1 MTKRSVALVGVLIV
15 MAMIGSSV
23 IGAVS
28 AFATS
33 EPAPGPVA
41 TSSLQDVQTQEA
53 GEPIHV
59 VIEPQHARLP
69 VYTEPP
75 TFTAEQ
81 LAEMQAMPHEINLP
95 GPPVPMVS
103 DDAGFLGAE
112 TVVPFDTLATEGPAA
127 DSDFEIF
134 RSTDLRD
141 TASLTNVVRGVNEP
155 SLDAH
160 NDSIFWT
167 GNGYAALS
175 TDRGQAWGY
184 VNPRDFPT
192 ANAGFCCDQV
202 VIYDPGNDIM
212 IWLLQY
218 HEDGTTNTDRIA
230 VAHGYELRPDLAW
243 TEWTYYDFN
252 PQHFG
257 YPTNRWFDYPRMAVT
272 DNFLYVTSVVSDIPD
287 GYRRGSATWRIPL
300 SELAAGGGIN
310 ASGYP
315 LDEHHLMPTLGPT
328 DRMYFGTHID
338 NSSLRLFTWL
348 DSSSSWSTSTLTHD
362 AYPSSDRFK
371 HDCPTTEPGDLPGDP
386 PINICRWS
394 DDRIL
399 GGWASSNIIGFM
411 WNAADGLVGQTSFPW
426 PYVEVVRYNES
437 TLEKIDQPRIW
448 SNSVAWIFPGVA
460 PNFNGHI
467 AGPIFAVSGPS
478 NLYPQLNL
486 FIWDDYTP
494 DPVTNGWE
502 VYFVRGSTNAYF
514 FTDSKGKPRGRWGDY
529 VTSRQYR
536 AYSNTWIGAGFTM
549 QGGADNKNAHPQ
561 FVWFGRERDAPPVNT
576 CNDDFGCPLTISADI
591 GLPSFTAYATTAVDD
606 PIIPTACAFSA
617 GLYPRQSRSV
627 WYEFTPTA
635 TGPYTV
641 STSGST
647 YDTVL
652 AIWTGSRGSLS
663 LVECDDNGG
672 GSDFSSKITRSF
684 TAGATYYLEGMR
696 YGSGPGGTL
705 WMNVTSVP
713 CYTLT
718 TSVSPGGSGSV
729 TPTPASNCPGG
740 KYTSGTVVTL
750 TANANP
756 GWTFNNWSGNASGS
770 ANPTS
775 ITMDADKSVTANNNN
790 VAPVVTATGGVI
802 NENGVATVSGTI
814 TDPGTQDT
822 FTVVIDWGEGS
833 PQTYNYGAGTTAY
846 SETHQYLDDNPTAT
860 ASDIYSVGVTV
871 TDDDLGVGTAST
883 TVTVNNVNPV
893 ASIDHITD
901 DVGNEIG
908 VDVPVALVGLVI
920 DIEGSFTDVGTQ
932 DTHTAS
938 INWDDGTVDDAT
950 GTTAGS
956 HAYATPD
963 MYTIELTVTD
973 DDNGTDVSL
982 ADVTV
987 VDAFGAITALIG
999 ELSTLP
1005 ENANI
1010 AQALDK
1016 LIGENGGDAENG
1028 ALDQLARDNLNA
1040 TLEQIK
1046 QAMQELEAAEARD
1059 ASLDLTILKS
1069 LLALTAKSVA
1079 VDALE
1084 RAEATARNPA
1094 HDRKI
1099 QNAANQITEGDGL
1112 LAARDYVGAVDS
1124 YQEAVRE
1131 ASSVF

>member
-1 MTKRSVALVGVLIV
+1 MTSKLATIIILLMLTLLI
-15 MAMIGSSV
+15 SS
-23 IGAVS
+23 GAS
-28 AFATS
+28 AEFNRNS
-33 EPAPGPVA
+33 EMPAPGPVA

-53 GEPIHV
+53 GETLPV
-59 VIEPQHARLP
+59 VIEPQHARIP
-69 VYTEPP
+69 VYAEPP
-75 TFTAEQ
+75 AFTEEQ
-81 LAEMQAMPHEINLP
+81 LADMQVTPPEINQP

-112 TVVPFDTLATEGPAA
+112 TVVPFATFNTLATEVPAA

-141 TASLTNVVRGVNEP
+141 FFTPPRLRGFNEP

-160 NDSIFWT
+160 NDSIFYT
-167 GNGYAALS
+167 GNRYAALS
-175 TDRGQAWGY
+175 TDRGQAWGF
-184 VNPRDFPT
+184 VNPRDFPEV
-192 ANAGFCCDQV
+192 NGGFCCDQV

-212 IWLLQY
+212 IWLLLY
-218 HEDGTTNTDRIA
+218 RDDGTTNTIRIA
-230 VAHGYELRPDLAW
+230 VAHGDELTPDLAW
-243 TEWTYYDFN
+243 TGWTYYDFN
-252 PQHFG
+252 AQDLG
-257 YPTNRWFDYPRMAVT
+257 YPTNRWLDYPRMAIT
-272 DNFLYVTSVVSDIPD
+272 DNFLYVTSAVLDTNPPL
-287 GYRRGSATWRIPL
+287 YRKGSATWRVPL
-300 SELAAGGGIN
+300 SELAAGGTIN
-310 ASGYP
+310 GRYFKR
-315 LDEHHLMPTLGPT
+315 DEVHLMPTLGPT
-328 DRMYFGTHID
+328 DRMYLGTHID
-338 NSSLRLFTWL
+338 NSSLMLFTWL
-348 DSSSSWSTSTLTHD
+348 DSSSGYSTSTLTHD
-362 AYPSSDRFK
+362 AYPPSDRGK
-371 HDCPTTEPGDLPGDP
+371 HDCPTTEPGGSP
-386 PINICRWS
+386 PINICAWS

-399 GGWASSNIIGFM
+399 GGWAANGVIGFM
-411 WNAADGLVGQTSFPW
+411 WNAADGSVGQTSFPW

-448 SNSVAWIFPGVA
+448 DNNVAWIFPGVA
-460 PNFNGHI
+460 PNARGHI
-467 AGPIFAVSGPS
+467 AGPIFTVSGTS

-494 DPVTNGWE
+494 DPSTNGWE
-502 VYFVRGSTNAYF
+502 VYFVRGSTNAY
-514 FTDSKGKPRGRWGDY
+514 TDTAGDRWGDY
-529 VTSRQYR
+529 MTSRQYR
-536 AYSNTWIGAGFTM
+536 TYANTWIGGGFTM
-549 QGGADNKNAHPQ
+549 QGGVSDNFVHPQ

-576 CNDDFGCPLTISADI
+576 CNDDFDCPLAIGADMSW
-591 GLPSFTAYATTAVDD
+591 PSFTAYATTSVDD
-606 PIIPTACAFSA
+606 PIIPASCAYSA
-617 GLYPRQSRSV
+617 SAYPRQSRSV
-627 WYEFTPTA
+627 WYEFTPTV

-652 AIWTGSRGSLS
+652 AIWFGSRGSLS
-663 LVECDDNGG
+663 LVECDDDGG
-672 GSDFSSKITRSF
+672 DSDLSSKITHSF
-684 TAGATYYLEGMR
+684 IAGVTYYLEGMR
-696 YGSGPGGTL
+696 EGSGPGGTL

-756 GWTFNNWSGNASGS
+756 GWIFNNWSGDANGS

-775 ITMDADKSVTANNNN
+775 ITIDADKSVTANNNN
-790 VAPVVTATGGVI
+790 VPPVVTATGADI
-802 NENGVATVSGTI
+802 DEDGVATVGGTI
-814 TDPGTQDT
+814 TDPGTEDT

-833 PQTYNYGAGTTAY
+833 TQTYYYGAGTTTY
-846 SETHQYLDDNPTAT
+846 SEMHQYLDDNPTAT

-871 TDDDLGVGTAST
+871 TDNYLGEGTAST
-883 TVTVNNVNPV
+883 TVTVNNVNPT

-1084 RAEATARNPA
+1084 RAEAAARNPA

-1112 LAARDYVGAVDS
+1112 LAARDSVGAVDS